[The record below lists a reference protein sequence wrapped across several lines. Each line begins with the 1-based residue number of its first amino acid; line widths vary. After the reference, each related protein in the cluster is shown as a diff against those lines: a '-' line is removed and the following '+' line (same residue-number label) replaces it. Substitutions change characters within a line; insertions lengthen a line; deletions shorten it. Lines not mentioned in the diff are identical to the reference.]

1 MSKVVDARGL
11 SCPQPVI
18 ITMDEIKKQISGE
31 IIILVDTDTAR
42 ENVGRAADSQGWQV
56 KNIQNKDDGYQIT
69 IIKA

>member
-18 ITMDEIKKQISGE
+18 ITMDKIKEQMSGE

-42 ENVGRAADSQGWQV
+42 ENVGRAAASQGWQV
-56 KNIQNKDDGYQIT
+56 KNIQEEDDGYQIT
-69 IIKA
+69 IIKD